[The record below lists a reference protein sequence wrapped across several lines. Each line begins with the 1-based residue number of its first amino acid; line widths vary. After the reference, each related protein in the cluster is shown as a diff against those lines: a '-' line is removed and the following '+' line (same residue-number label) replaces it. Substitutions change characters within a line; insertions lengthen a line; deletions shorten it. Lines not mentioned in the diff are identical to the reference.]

1 MTGLLALNVVIL
13 IYFAV
18 LNILYL
24 VLIIVAFRRMH
35 TYVRRLRPVHIED
48 LVSASEGLSMSLLVP
63 AYNEA
68 EMIIDSVRSLLTL
81 RYPDYEI
88 IIINDGSTDAT
99 LVRLISAFEL
109 RCIERVAT
117 SSVAT
122 QPVGQVYQ
130 SRRHPNLYVVDKENG
145 GKADALNAGLN
156 YSRGAIISALDADT
170 LLEPDALA
178 RLVRP
183 FLEDSTTVAVGG
195 IIRIVNGCRVENGYV
210 TDIRLP
216 KKILPRFQVLE
227 YLRAFLTFR
236 VGWESLSATLI
247 ISGAFGAFRRST
259 VEEVGGFDPRTIAE
273 DMEMVIR
280 LHRHCRDNDI
290 PYRITFIADPVAW
303 TDAPETV
310 AQLAGQ
316 RNRWQ
321 RGLAQV
327 LVIHRGMIGRS
338 RYGVPGVVAMPYYFV
353 FELFGP
359 VVELIGW
366 IAIIFAV
373 AFGAVPPAFI
383 VSFFVLAVLLGSV
396 YSVAAVALEELSF
409 RRYRR
414 FSDLLRVLSLALIES
429 FGYRQLTT
437 FWRLRGLVSAMRG
450 DTSWGEMERTG
461 FNNAASR
468 AQARVS

>member
-24 VLIIVAFRRMH
+24 VLIIVAFRRMR
-35 TYVRRLRPVHIED
+35 TYVRRLRPVHIDD

-109 RCIERVAT
+109 RRIERVAT
-117 SSVAT
+117 CSVAT

-195 IIRIVNGCRVENGYV
+195 IIRIVNGCRVE
-210 TDIRLP
+210 
-216 KKILPRFQVLE
+216 
-227 YLRAFLTFR
+227 
-236 VGWESLSATLI
+236 
-247 ISGAFGAFRRST
+247 
-259 VEEVGGFDPRTIAE
+259 
-273 DMEMVIR
+273 
-280 LHRHCRDNDI
+280 
-290 PYRITFIADPVAW
+290 
-303 TDAPETV
+303 
-310 AQLAGQ
+310 
-316 RNRWQ
+316 
-321 RGLAQV
+321 
-327 LVIHRGMIGRS
+327 
-338 RYGVPGVVAMPYYFV
+338 
-353 FELFGP
+353 
-359 VVELIGW
+359 
-366 IAIIFAV
+366 
-373 AFGAVPPAFI
+373 
-383 VSFFVLAVLLGSV
+383 
-396 YSVAAVALEELSF
+396 ELSF

-414 FSDLLRVLSLALIES
+414 FSDLLRVLGLALIES